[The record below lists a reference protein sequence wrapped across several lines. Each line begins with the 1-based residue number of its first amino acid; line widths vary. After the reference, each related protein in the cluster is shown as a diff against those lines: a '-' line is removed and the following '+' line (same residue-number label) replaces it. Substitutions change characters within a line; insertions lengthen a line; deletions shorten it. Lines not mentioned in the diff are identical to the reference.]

1 MSTDEPIEERESSSP
16 VCCLDLDRVPPTAP
30 ERERSIQGPSSP
42 VETSGPVAE
51 ASADTVPPSP
61 FMGASATDPPAASVA
76 APHLRFAV
84 ACTVD
89 DCDPVSNKARVDAA
103 AEPVACEKPGRD
115 G

>member
-1 MSTDEPIEERESSSP
+1 
-16 VCCLDLDRVPPTAP
+16 
-30 ERERSIQGPSSP
+30 
-42 VETSGPVAE
+42 VETSGPVAK
-51 ASADTVPPSP
+51 ALADTVPLGP
-61 FMGASATDPPAASVA
+61 FIGASATDLPAASVA

-89 DCDPVSNKARVDAA
+89 NRDPVSNKARADAA